1 MALSNSRPCLFL
13 TKDSC
18 FLDPVQERRSW
29 ELQVLRCGRD
39 GQHGAGELSK
49 TSERVI
55 FKFAT
60 NMYYELAGDFLDRND
75 GDRSYWQFSRFSP
88 LLRLPPLLGHKD
100 KGHKDRGHGGT
111 NDTWALSKI
120 THLRPLSDLK
130 DFETTLWDKEP
141 KILWTESNS
150 SFNYLQWQ
158 STQNYIHTRF
168 RINKG
173 VVVNFSRLPSKL
185 SMSCQRCSK

>member
-1 MALSNSRPCLFL
+1 MQCLLIFLVNCGSLAQSLTHSQLKRHWHYSCNVPHKMALSNSHPCLFL

-55 FKFAT
+55 LEYRHKYVLWAGRWLFGSEWRWPKILAVLQILSTTAAT
-60 NMYYELAGDFLDRND
+60 
-75 GDRSYWQFSRFSP
+75 SSP
-88 LLRLPPLLGHKD
+88 RTQGQRTQGQRTRRDKWHLG
-100 KGHKDRGHGGT
+100 
-111 NDTWALSKI
+111 KI
-120 THLRPLSDLK
+120 THLRPLSNLK
-130 DFETTLWDKEP
+130 DFETTSWDKEP

-150 SFNYLQWQ
+150 TFN
-158 STQNYIHTRF
+158 
-168 RINKG
+168 
-173 VVVNFSRLPSKL
+173 
-185 SMSCQRCSK
+185 

>member
-1 MALSNSRPCLFL
+1 MALSNFHPFLFL

-55 FKFAT
+55 LEYRHKYVLWAGRWLFGSEWRWPKILAVLQILSTTAAT
-60 NMYYELAGDFLDRND
+60 
-75 GDRSYWQFSRFSP
+75 SSP
-88 LLRLPPLLGHKD
+88 RTQGQRTQGQRTRRDKWHLG
-100 KGHKDRGHGGT
+100 
-111 NDTWALSKI
+111 KI

-141 KILWTESNS
+141 EILWTESNS
-150 SFNYLQWQ
+150 TSN
-158 STQNYIHTRF
+158 
-168 RINKG
+168 
-173 VVVNFSRLPSKL
+173 
-185 SMSCQRCSK
+185 